1 MKFPGKLCPVP
12 LYCDPT
18 RKAPRPMTEPAI
30 FLPLD
35 YNLGVMATV
44 TLPTSIQRRTPQG
57 GFQNEPFID
66 FKNPEIARAM
76 RAALDHVSGQLGR
89 EYELVIGGERFRT
102 DEKIRSL
109 NPARPAQVVGIHQK
123 AGAEHAEQ
131 AMQAALRAFESW
143 SRVSVGERV
152 SLLLNVADI
161 IRQRKFEFCAWL
173 TYEVG
178 KNWAEA
184 DADVGE
190 TIDFMEFYSR
200 EALRLAAATTPI
212 QYPGERNQLLYIP
225 LGVGAVIPP
234 WNFPFA
240 IMAGMTA
247 ASIVTGNTVIL
258 KPSSDSPT
266 IAAKFVEVLEEAGMP
281 GGVVNFCP
289 GSGATFGN
297 AVVEHPRTRFIA
309 FTGSKAVGLD
319 IHERAARTQPGQIW
333 IKRTILEMG
342 GKDSI
347 LVCAD
352 ADVDVAADG
361 VVAAAFGFSGQKCS
375 ACSRA
380 IIEAPIYDIFVE
392 RVREK
397 VAQLSV
403 ADPATNPSMGP
414 VVNKAALDS
423 MLGYIDIGKKEGRLV
438 AGGKALST
446 PEGGYFLEPTVIADV
461 APDATIAQEEIFGP
475 VLALI
480 KVDSFEEG
488 LKVANNTEYGLTGAL
503 YTADPGRLDIAR
515 REFHVGNL
523 YLNRKCTGAMVG
535 AHPFGGFNMSGTDS
549 KAGGPDYLYLFTQ
562 AKSVAEKLGTN
573 R

>member
-1 MKFPGKLCPVP
+1 
-12 LYCDPT
+12 
-18 RKAPRPMTEPAI
+18 
-30 FLPLD
+30 
-35 YNLGVMATV
+35 MATV
-44 TLPTSIQRRTPQG
+44 TLPTSIQPRTPQG
-57 GFQNEPFID
+57 GFSNEPFTD
-66 FKNPEIARAM
+66 FKNPDTARAM
-76 RAALDHVSGQLGR
+76 RAALDLVAGQLGH
-89 EYELVIGGERFRT
+89 EYHLVIGGERFRT
-102 DEKIRSL
+102 EGKIRSL

-131 AMQAALRAFESW
+131 AMQAALSAFESW

-161 IRQRKFEFCAWL
+161 IRRRKLEFCAWL

-190 TIDFMEFYSR
+190 TIDFMEFYAR

-212 QYPGERNQLLYIP
+212 QYPGEKNQLLYIP

-297 AVVEHPRTRFIA
+297 AIVEHPKTRFIA

-319 IHERAARTQPGQIW
+319 IHERAAKTQPGQIW

-352 ADVDVAADG
+352 ADVDSAVDG
-361 VVAAAFGFSGQKCS
+361 IVAAAFGFSGQKCS

-380 IIEAPIYDIFVE
+380 IIEAPIYDIVVE

-403 ADPATNPSMGP
+403 GDPVANPSMGP
-414 VVNKAALDS
+414 VINKAALDS
-423 MLGYIDIGKKEGRLV
+423 MLGYIEIGKKEGRLV
-438 AGGKALST
+438 AGGKAVST
-446 PEGGYFLEPTVIADV
+446 PEGGYLLEPTVIADV

-480 KVDSFEEG
+480 KVESFEEG
-488 LKVANNTEYGLTGAL
+488 MKAANNTEYGLTGAL
-503 YTADPGRLDIAR
+503 YTSDRSRLDLAR

-549 KAGGPDYLYLFTQ
+549 KAGVPDYLYLFTQ
-562 AKSVAEKLGTN
+562 AKSVAEKLASNPSPTGI
-573 R
+573 